1 MMETKANYV
10 LIGAFT
16 IAISIFGL
24 LFALWAANW
33 SSEREWKNY
42 RVVFN
47 EAVTGLF
54 EGGSVRYNGISVGT
68 IQRLRLAPNDPRK
81 VIAEVRI
88 SVETPIKT
96 DTHAKISQ
104 DGLTGPTFIQLT
116 GGSPNAP
123 LLASN
128 DRDVVPTIATEPSAL
143 QNIADT
149 ANRLVTRMDEVLS
162 EQNVRRISDS
172 LDNIEK
178 LTGAVASQKEDLSAL
193 IVNAREVS
201 EQLKVT
207 LDTTNGTVER
217 LDRDFVRQLPQL
229 VDKLDKTLVQ
239 LESVSSNANA
249 MIAENRAPLAN
260 FSQNGLQQVGPALSE
275 LRSLVRDL
283 RRVASRLDSN
293 PAGYVLGRQQPKEFV
308 PE

>member
-1 MMETKANYV
+1 METKANYV

-16 IAISIFGL
+16 LVISIFGL

-33 SSEREWKNY
+33 SSEREWDTY
-42 RVVFN
+42 RIVFN

-54 EGGSVRYNGISVGT
+54 EGGSVRYNGITVGT
-68 IQRLRLAPNDPRK
+68 IEHLRLAPNDPRK
-81 VIAEVRI
+81 VLAQVRI
-88 SVETPIKT
+88 ASGTPIKT

-104 DGLTGPTFIQLT
+104 DGLTGPAFIQLS

-128 DRDVVPTIATEPSAL
+128 DRDEVPTIATEPSAL

-162 EQNVRRISDS
+162 EQNVKRISDS
-172 LDNIEK
+172 LENIEQ
-178 LTGAVASQKEDLSAL
+178 LTGAVAAQREDLGQL
-193 IVNAREVS
+193 IVNAREAS
-201 EQLKVT
+201 EQLKLT
-207 LDTTNGTVER
+207 MQTTNGAVER
-217 LDRDFVRQLPQL
+217 LDRDVIRNLPAL
-229 VDKLDKTLVQ
+229 VEKLDRTLAE
-239 LESVSSNANA
+239 LESVSTNANA
-249 MIAENRAPLAN
+249 MINENRAPLAS
-260 FSQNGLQQVGPALSE
+260 FTQNGLQQVGPALSE
-275 LRSLVRDL
+275 LRGLVRDL
-283 RRVASRLDSN
+283 RRVASRLDNN

>member
-1 MMETKANYV
+1 METKANYV

-88 SVETPIKT
+88 SADTPIKT

-104 DGLTGPTFIQLT
+104 DGLTGPTFIQLS

-128 DRDVVPTIATEPSAL
+128 DRDIVPTIATEPSAL

-162 EQNVRRISDS
+162 QENVRRISDS

-178 LTGAVASQKEDLSAL
+178 LTGAVASQKEDLGML
-193 IVNAREVS
+193 IVNAREAS

-207 LDTTNGTVER
+207 LVTTNGAVER
-217 LDRDFVRQLPQL
+217 LDRDVIRQLPQI
-229 VDKLDKTLVQ
+229 VDKLDRTLVQ

-260 FSQNGLQQVGPALSE
+260 FTQNGLQQVGPALTE
-275 LRSLVRDL
+275 LRGLVRDL
-283 RRVASRLDSN
+283 RRVASRLDNN

>member
-1 MMETKANYV
+1 METKANYV

-16 IAISIFGL
+16 LAISLFGL

-33 SSEREWKNY
+33 SSEREWNY
-42 RVVFN
+42 YRIVFD

-54 EGGSVRYNGISVGT
+54 EGGSVRYNGINVGT
-68 IQRLRLAPNDPRK
+68 IDKLRLAPNDPRK
-81 VIAEVRI
+81 VVAEVRI
-88 SVETPIKT
+88 ANETPIKT

-104 DGLTGPTFIQLT
+104 DGLTGPTFIQLS

-123 LLASN
+123 LLRS
-128 DRDVVPTIATEPSAL
+128 DDKDETPVIATEPSAL

-149 ANRLVTRMDEVLS
+149 ANRLVTRLDQVLS
-162 EQNVRRISDS
+162 DENVRRISAS
-172 LDNIEK
+172 LDNIEQ
-178 LTGAVASQKEDLSAL
+178 LTGAVAAQRQDLGQL
-193 IVNAREVS
+193 IVNAREAS

-207 LDTTNGTVER
+207 MQTTQGAVER
-217 LDRDFVRQLPQL
+217 LDRDVVQQLPAL
-229 VDKLDKTLVQ
+229 VDKLDRTLAQ
-239 LESVSSNANA
+239 LESVATNANGL
-249 MIAENRAPLAN
+249 IAENRAPL
-260 FSQNGLQQVGPALSE
+260 QNGVQQLGPTLTE
-275 LRSLVRDL
+275 LRGLVRDL

>member
-1 MMETKANYV
+1 METKANYV

-16 IAISIFGL
+16 LVISIFGL

-33 SSEREWKNY
+33 SSEREWDTY
-42 RVVFN
+42 RIVFN

-54 EGGSVRYNGISVGT
+54 EGGSVRYNGITVGT
-68 IQRLRLAPNDPRK
+68 IEHLRLAPNDPRK

-88 SVETPIKT
+88 SEDTPIKT

-104 DGLTGPTFIQLT
+104 DGLTGPTFIQLS

-128 DRDVVPTIATEPSAL
+128 DRDEVPTIATEPSAL

-162 EQNVRRISDS
+162 EQNVKRISDS
-172 LDNIEK
+172 LENIEQ
-178 LTGAVASQKEDLSAL
+178 LTGAVAAQREDLGQL
-193 IVNAREVS
+193 IVNAREAS
-201 EQLKVT
+201 EQLKLT
-207 LDTTNGTVER
+207 MQTTNGAVER
-217 LDRDFVRQLPQL
+217 LDRDVIRNLPAL
-229 VDKLDKTLVQ
+229 VEKLDRTLAE
-239 LESVSSNANA
+239 LESVSTNANA
-249 MIAENRAPLAN
+249 MINENRAPLAS
-260 FSQNGLQQVGPALSE
+260 FTQNGLQQVGPALSE
-275 LRSLVRDL
+275 LRGLVRDL
-283 RRVASRLDSN
+283 RRVASRLDNN

>member
-1 MMETKANYV
+1 
-10 LIGAFT
+10 
-16 IAISIFGL
+16 
-24 LFALWAANW
+24 
-33 SSEREWKNY
+33 
-42 RVVFN
+42 
-47 EAVTGLF
+47 
-54 EGGSVRYNGISVGT
+54 
-68 IQRLRLAPNDPRK
+68 
-81 VIAEVRI
+81 
-88 SVETPIKT
+88 
-96 DTHAKISQ
+96 
-104 DGLTGPTFIQLT
+104 
-116 GGSPNAP
+116 

-128 DRDVVPTIATEPSAL
+128 DRDIVPTIATEPSAL

-162 EQNVRRISDS
+162 EENVRRISDS

-178 LTGAVASQKEDLSAL
+178 LTGAVASQKEDLGQL
-193 IVNAREVS
+193 IVNAREAS

-207 LDTTNGTVER
+207 LVTTNGAVER
-217 LDRDFVRQLPQL
+217 LDQNVIRQLPQL

-260 FSQNGLQQVGPALSE
+260 FTQNGLQQVGPALTE
-275 LRSLVRDL
+275 LRGLVRDL

>member
-1 MMETKANYV
+1 METKANYV

-16 IAISIFGL
+16 LVISIFGL

-33 SSEREWKNY
+33 SSEREWDTY
-42 RVVFN
+42 RIVFN

-54 EGGSVRYNGISVGT
+54 EGGSVRYNGITVGT
-68 IQRLRLAPNDPRK
+68 IEHLRLAPNDPRK
-81 VIAEVRI
+81 VLAQVRI
-88 SVETPIKT
+88 ASGTPIKT

-104 DGLTGPTFIQLT
+104 DGLTGPTFIQLS

-128 DRDVVPTIATEPSAL
+128 DRDEVPTIATEPSAL

-162 EQNVRRISDS
+162 EQNVKRISDS
-172 LDNIEK
+172 LENIEQ
-178 LTGAVASQKEDLSAL
+178 LTGAVAAQREDLGQL
-193 IVNAREVS
+193 IVNAREAS
-201 EQLKVT
+201 EQLKLT
-207 LDTTNGTVER
+207 MQTTNGAIER
-217 LDRDFVRQLPQL
+217 LDRDVIRNLPAL
-229 VDKLDKTLVQ
+229 VEKLDRTLAE
-239 LESVSSNANA
+239 LESVSTNANA
-249 MIAENRAPLAN
+249 MINENRAPLAS
-260 FSQNGLQQVGPALSE
+260 FTQNGLQQVGPALSE
-275 LRSLVRDL
+275 LRGLVRDL
-283 RRVASRLDSN
+283 RRVASRLDNN

>member
-1 MMETKANYV
+1 METKANYV

-16 IAISIFGL
+16 LAISIFGL

-81 VIAEVRI
+81 VVARVRV
-88 SVETPIKT
+88 STDTPVRT

-104 DGLTGPTFIQLT
+104 DGLTGPTFIQLS

-123 LLASN
+123 QLVSN
-128 DRDVVPTIATEPSAL
+128 DSDVLPTIATEPSAL

-149 ANRLVTRMDEVLS
+149 ANRLVARMDVLLS
-162 EQNVRRISDS
+162 DENVRRISDS
-172 LDNIEK
+172 LANIEA
-178 LTGAVASQKEDLSAL
+178 LTDSVADQRQDLGAL
-193 IVNAREVS
+193 IVNAREAS

-207 LDTTNGTVER
+207 LVTTNGAVDR
-217 LDRDFVRQLPQL
+217 LDRDVVRQLPQL
-229 VDKLDKTLVQ
+229 VEKLDRTLSQ
-239 LESVSSNANA
+239 LESVATNANG
-249 MIAENRAPLAN
+249 MIADNRAPLAN
-260 FSQNGLQQVGPALSE
+260 GVQQLGPAMTE
-275 LRSLVRDL
+275 LRGLVRDL
-283 RRVASRLDSN
+283 RRVASRLDAN